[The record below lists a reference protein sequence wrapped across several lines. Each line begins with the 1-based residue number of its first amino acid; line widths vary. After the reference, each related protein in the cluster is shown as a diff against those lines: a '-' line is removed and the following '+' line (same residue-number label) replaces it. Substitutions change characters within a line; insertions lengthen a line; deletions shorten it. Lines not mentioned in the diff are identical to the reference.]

1 MAWHSMTKF
10 GGLEQGRLM
19 RIVFVLFILSLV
31 APALAT
37 TPPDGFVARYS
48 LSVESMPIGETE
60 RKLERLSNGEFL
72 YSTRSYATGVAA
84 VLMKDRIGEQ
94 SRFRFL
100 KGQFQPLDYRYERNG
115 GKKARTRNAHF
126 NWSAMRAEGE
136 HDGEAWQLA
145 VKPGVLDRLLYQL
158 AASYD
163 LQRQRKRF
171 SYPVADRG
179 ELKLYDLKFVGSET
193 LETPY
198 GPLLA
203 LKLQRIDGEYETTLW
218 MARELAYLPVRIEHT
233 EDGKRYRAEL
243 KTLSGLTP
251 ARRAKAR

>member
-1 MAWHSMTKF
+1 
-10 GGLEQGRLM
+10 M
-19 RIVFVLFILSLV
+19 RIVWILLLL
-31 APALAT
+31 ALAQTVSAT
-37 TPPDGFVARYS
+37 TPPDGFVTRYS

-60 RKLERLSNGEFL
+60 RKLERLPNGDYL

-100 KGQFQPLDYRYERNG
+100 KGRFQPLDYRYERNG
-115 GKKARTRNAHF
+115 GKKTRTRNAHF
-126 NWSAMRAEGE
+126 DWQAMRAEGE

-171 SYPVADRG
+171 SYLVVDRG
-179 ELKLYDLKFVGSET
+179 ELKTYELTMAGVETVDTPLGSLT
-193 LETPY
+193 
-198 GPLLA
+198 A
-203 LKLQRIDGEYETTLW
+203 LKLQRRDGEYETTLW
-218 MARELAYLPVRIEHT
+218 MAKELAYLPVRIEHT
-233 EDGKRYRAEL
+233 EDGKHYRADL
-243 KTLSGLTP
+243 KTVSVG
-251 ARRAKAR
+251 ASAKRTGR

>member
-1 MAWHSMTKF
+1 
-10 GGLEQGRLM
+10 M
-19 RIVFVLFILSLV
+19 RIVWVLLLLAWAQTVS
-31 APALAT
+31 AT
-37 TPPDGFVARYS
+37 TPPEGFVARYHLS
-48 LSVESMPIGETE
+48 LESMPLGETE
-60 RKLERLSNGEFL
+60 RKLERLPNGDYL

-100 KGQFQPLDYRYERNG
+100 KGQFQPLEYRYERNG
-115 GKKARTRNAHF
+115 GKKTRTRNARF
-126 NWSAMRAEGE
+126 DWPAMRAEGA
-136 HDGEAWQLA
+136 HDGEAWRLA
-145 VKPGVLDRLLYQL
+145 VKSGVLDRLLYQL

-171 SYPVADRG
+171 SYPVVDRG
-179 ELKLYDLKFVGSET
+179 ELKLYDLKLVGSET

-198 GPLLA
+198 GPLLT